1 MEIRMGKKYGKAVVI
16 SLNCLAILGMVYV
29 IVGSA
34 KYTVLLGDDFCTGT
48 QVGLSQGSFFQYVG
62 MSFGYMKEMYLSWQ
76 GCFFSMFIQAL
87 LSPINH
93 AGLPQLRLVMVIN
106 ALLFFASLSDVVWTT
121 FDFVWKEKKNPGIR
135 LTVITLILFG
145 ILDAQVFTE
154 IFFWYTG
161 AVGYN
166 FPFSFA
172 LFGIM
177 FFLLSNKE
185 RYNRK
190 IKNLFAVLSA
200 LFLFLSS
207 GGSLAVAGTGCYIV
221 LLVTL
226 AFYLTSKKISVR
238 NIIMAA
244 AGLTGAFV
252 NVLAPGNYIRHENSG
267 SGLLL
272 LLKSVKWAVRNV
284 WTEIERLMKTTLFG
298 VVLLAL
304 VLVGI
309 YLSEKLQAV
318 LKEYGIVSILALAV
332 GYVTT
337 FPVALGYGGPS
348 FPNRCY
354 FILDIVL
361 VLSLGNFAVFVGC
374 CLDQWAGIRENR
386 SVCAALGIVLFATLI
401 CSPEAFSDSPLMK
414 VAASMRNGTYE
425 NYYNECVAVYDYLET
440 CPEDNVVIKMPAYIE
455 NFECFYFDD
464 DETAWVNV
472 GIAEYYHKES
482 VIRKNE

>member
-1 MEIRMGKKYGKAVVI
+1 MWKKYSKAIVVV
-16 SLNCLAILGMVYV
+16 LNCLAILLMVYV
-29 IVGSA
+29 IIGSA

-48 QVGLSQGSFFQYVG
+48 QVGSSQGSLFQDVI
-62 MSFGYMKEMYLSWQ
+62 MSLSYMKDMYLTWQ

-93 AGLPQLRLVMVIN
+93 AGLPQLRLIMIIN
-106 ALLFFASLSDVVWTT
+106 ALLFFSSLFGVIWTV
-121 FDFVWKEKKNPGIR
+121 FDFVWKEEKKAGVR
-135 LTVITLILFG
+135 LTVFTLLLFG
-145 ILDAQVFTE
+145 ILDTRVFTE

-177 FFLLSNKE
+177 FLLLSNKE
-185 RYNRK
+185 KYGGK
-190 IKNLFAVLSA
+190 VKNLFTVLSA
-200 LFLFLSS
+200 VFLFLSS
-207 GGSLAVAGTGCYIV
+207 GGSLAVAGTGCYIAL
-221 LLVTL
+221 LLVV
-226 AFYLTSKKISVR
+226 AFCLVSKKISIR

-244 AGLTGAFV
+244 AGIAGAFV
-252 NVLAPGNYIRHENSG
+252 NVLAPGNYIRHESSG
-267 SGLLL
+267 SSVVL

-284 WTEIERLMKTTLFG
+284 WTETERLTKTTLFG
-298 VVLLAL
+298 VLLLIMVLI
-304 VLVGI
+304 GI
-309 YLSEKLQAV
+309 YLSDKLRAI
-318 LKEYGIVSILALAV
+318 LKEYGIISILALAA

-354 FILDIVL
+354 FILDIAL
-361 VLSLGNFAVFVGC
+361 VLSLGNFAVFAGC
-374 CLDQWAGIRENR
+374 CLDKWAGIRENK
-386 SVCAALGIVLFATLI
+386 SACAVLGIVVFAALI
-401 CSPEAFSDSPLMK
+401 CAPESFSDSALMK
-414 VAASMRNGTYE
+414 VAQSMRNGTYE
-425 NYYNECVAVYDYLET
+425 NYYNECSAIYDYLEN

-482 VIRKNE
+482 VKRKNE